1 MADDP
6 GRTITCPRC
15 GGAAPYAGMVGMPA
29 NTIYQCNNCGRAIW
43 VPRRPGRRGA
53 TQGAPQQQ
61 QQPQPDPSKDD
72 EN

>member
-1 MADDP
+1 
-6 GRTITCPRC
+6 
-15 GGAAPYAGMVGMPA
+15 MPA